1 MINGT
6 RFQDRYAFPVYS
18 VFCII
23 SHTFIFSEISRPLF
37 AFPGCE
43 NENSLFKCLFCQM
56 CCLTLKHK
64 ES

>member
-43 NENSLFKCLFCQM
+43 NENSLQM
-56 CCLTLKHK
+56 PILSNVLLHIET
-64 ES
+64 